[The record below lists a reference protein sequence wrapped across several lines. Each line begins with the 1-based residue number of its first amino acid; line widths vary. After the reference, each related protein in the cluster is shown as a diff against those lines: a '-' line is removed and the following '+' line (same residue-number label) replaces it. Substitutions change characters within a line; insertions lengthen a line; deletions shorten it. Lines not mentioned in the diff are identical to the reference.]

1 MEQEKKEQTQK
12 VQAQVEEVVSQSVA
26 AVEEANEPEKKS
38 KKKNSEQPTAR
49 AEVKEQRTIA
59 RKRDKALLAALFV
72 FTIVVAGIAAL
83 GMLLIQPPKDITQGQ
98 ADCEQV
104 RVSGKLPG
112 RVVRFYV
119 KEGDYVHKGDTL
131 VSISSKTVDA
141 ALYKAQSAQ
150 RVAASTAQKVEKGTR
165 EEIKSGANSM
175 VEQAKAAQEIARKT
189 YQRVE
194 NLYKEGVMTEQ
205 KRDEAKAAYD
215 AAIAQESAAKSQYDL
230 AREGAQKEDKMAAAA
245 MANAARGSVAEVES
259 ILKDQYLLAPCDGE
273 VTDIFPNE
281 GELVSTGTPIMNV
294 MKSADKW
301 MVFNVRETM
310 LKDLTVG
317 KVVSVSIP
325 ALGLKQ
331 VKAKVYY
338 VKDMGDYAVWRSTK
352 VTGEYDSRTF
362 EVRLSPV
369 NPIENLRPGMT
380 VVME

>member
-1 MEQEKKEQTQK
+1 MRDAAEAQKEKADAGARKQVIASAYELWQ
-12 VQAQVEEVVSQSVA
+12 QARASLDIHKKTYERLESLYKQNVVSA
-26 AVEEANEPEKKS
+26 
-38 KKKNSEQPTAR
+38 
-49 AEVKEQRTIA
+49 
-59 RKRDKALLAALFV
+59 
-72 FTIVVAGIAAL
+72 
-83 GMLLIQPPKDITQGQ
+83 
-98 ADCEQV
+98 
-104 RVSGKLPG
+104 
-112 RVVRFYV
+112 
-119 KEGDYVHKGDTL
+119 
-131 VSISSKTVDA
+131 
-141 ALYKAQSAQ
+141 
-150 RVAASTAQKVEKGTR
+150 
-165 EEIKSGANSM
+165 
-175 VEQAKAAQEIARKT
+175 
-189 YQRVE
+189 
-194 NLYKEGVMTEQ
+194 Q

-230 AREGAQKEDKMAAAA
+230 AHEGAQKEDKMAAAA